1 MGPTIILEIWG
12 TTSPTQPMTPLILT
26 AAEVT
31 RVAQIMII
39 KRILSTFT
47 PRDLASSSPS
57 ERILMRHLRRNNT
70 SIPMNMGFRMEDEPE
85 DDDYFI
91 PNGIEWQETMY
102 KFNIE
107 KESKIE
113 KFKSDTT
120 KSQFCS

>member
-1 MGPTIILEIWG
+1 MTLYTPSFEQEFWFKEING
-12 TTSPTQPMTPLILT
+12 MNDEAIDDLLT
-26 AAEVT
+26 NMEYA
-31 RVAQIMII
+31 
-39 KRILSTFT
+39 
-47 PRDLASSSPS
+47 
-57 ERILMRHLRRNNT
+57 